1 MSVKKTDPELLRDDG
16 PVKFVSGK
24 ESRFQPDLTGRR
36 PYYSVVKHMKFGNS
50 MQNKFLQSLQSQV
63 VPLQLPGT
71 EGGGPLPPPVQ
82 VGYLISEAGLYL
94 MSENN
99 ENLTEE

>member
-16 PVKFVSGK
+16 PVKFVQGK
-24 ESRFQPDLTGRR
+24 ESRFQPDLSGRR
-36 PYYSVVKHMKFGNS
+36 AYYSVVKHSRFQPS
-50 MQNKFLQSLQSQV
+50 MQNKFLQSFGSQV
-63 VPLQLPGT
+63 VPLELPNL
-71 EGGGPLPPPVQ
+71 GGPIQPPVPVQ
-82 VGYLISEAGLYL
+82 VGYLISETGLYL